1 MGASKFCNNPSPP
14 VCADDCDGNG
24 YYVSPDGTAC
34 IPCPQCSAGQE
45 LNKDCGNGLNGD
57 AVCIPCLEGFFSL
70 STSQRCTQC
79 TTCTNTVEQETCQL
93 TQNRVC
99 GDCLPGFFR
108 GSDRFSTDFNA
119 CPNRCSDLPRDT
131 PQCGDWWSTQ
141 DRESIEVEQPTE
153 IADVRRLPEEV
164 SLDGIDPCEPKTPLC
179 IDPCHDG
186 NFFLDYDGLCKACLS
201 CQPGEELNKVCGRG
215 KNGDA
220 YCRRCPEGTF
230 SEDGL
235 QRCSPCRICVNTLA
249 TECTASR
256 NTACGECLPGYYQD
270 ADGYFPDQ
278 GACPNKCPECPNT
291 VPQCQEWCE
300 SRTNPDKVTVGQD
313 DVTLAD
319 VAVDIH
325 QSGADD
331 GINDEAKLPPASH
344 GSYMLIFTVLASLLA
359 VVIIVLFTVL
369 FVFRYMWNRS
379 NGSNASTTPI
389 LPSPRPSPSSSPPRT
404 PPTVYGPTTFQYSP
418 EGYGREFWNF
428 IRTASPRL
436 TSSRPVSG
444 GSTDVENESSAVS
457 TPTMN
462 LNRRMVER
470 DLLRHTLERQVVVD
484 HDGSPRLIP
493 PYPLKHPES
502 VKGERMVNSAGS
514 MNPAGPFHGK
524 ETFPTQSVAAKE
536 SDRNPV
542 PIERLGCSEESSWSR
557 STPSGKVVTERAS
570 GTVHPH
576 VDDTDEAPR
585 TRVRR
590 RSIISN
596 NSLDEQLLPLLNN
609 NRRSSLSD
617 LVLGNNRQKSRNG
630 RNGNTAPVHEAVAA
644 LFPTDSSS
652 DNGPTADNP
661 VDTNNTKSANPN
673 QPSQSPEPNASSHKT
688 PTAAAG
694 NKPNGC
700 KCTLAVSPKEI
711 PVENSTHEKPAAIPD
726 DQGSIGNKSPG
737 DTNVTINITMTT
749 KDVETVHIGDVHD
762 KRNLHDGAHQGI
774 KASEPNNNNDD
785 NNGEAQKLLNV
796 NMSACE
802 TDTLHLDSSDHDDD
816 DNAERDKLLDPKS
829 S

>member
-1 MGASKFCNNPSPP
+1 MDKRILKSFLLLILLDAFPNVISGGWFCNNPSPP

-24 YYVSPDGTAC
+24 YYISPDETAC
-34 IPCPQCSAGQE
+34 IQCPQCSAGQE

-57 AVCIPCLEGFFSL
+57 AVCIPCPEGFFSL

-99 GDCLPGFFR
+99 GNCLPGFFR
-108 GSDRFSTDFNA
+108 TSDRFSTDFNA

-131 PQCGDWWSTQ
+131 PQCRDWWSNQ
-141 DRESIEVEQPTE
+141 RREPIEVDQPPE
-153 IADVRRLPEEV
+153 IAPGERHIEEV
-164 SLDGIDPCEPKTPLC
+164 HLDDLDPCEPKTPLC

-235 QRCSPCRICVNTLA
+235 QRCSPCRICVNTL
-249 TECTASR
+249 TTKCTALR
-256 NTACGECLPGYYQD
+256 NTECGECLPGYYQD

-300 SRTNPDKVTVGQD
+300 SRRNPDKVPVDPAESVEQD

-319 VAVDIH
+319 VAVDIP

-369 FVFRYMWNRS
+369 FVFRYLWKRPS
-379 NGSNASTTPI
+379 VSNASMTSLI
-389 LPSPRPSPSSSPPRT
+389 PSPRSSPTSSPPST
-404 PPTVYGPTTFQYSP
+404 PPTVYKPTTYLYPP
-418 EGYGREFWNF
+418 EGGDWEFLRHL
-428 IRTASPRL
+428 RTAYPHL

-444 GSTDVENESSAVS
+444 GSTDAENGSSAVS
-457 TPTMN
+457 T
-462 LNRRMVER
+462 
-470 DLLRHTLERQVVVD
+470 
-484 HDGSPRLIP
+484 
-493 PYPLKHPES
+493 
-502 VKGERMVNSAGS
+502 RMVNSAGS
-514 MNPAGPFHGK
+514 LNHAGPFQSAAV
-524 ETFPTQSVAAKE
+524 TQS
-536 SDRNPV
+536 DRDQR
-542 PIERLGCSEESSWSR
+542 PIERLGDQEDIYRPSS
-557 STPSGKVVTERAS
+557 SGKVVTERPS
-570 GTVHPH
+570 GTVHQH
-576 VDDTDEAPR
+576 VEGEEKVPGGMLL
-585 TRVRR
+585 RR
-590 RSIISN
+590 RSSGNIE
-596 NSLDEQLLPLLNN
+596 NSLKKLQ
-609 NRRSSLSD
+609 NRH
-617 LVLGNNRQKSRNG
+617 NE
-630 RNGNTAPVHEAVAA
+630 NTAPGTEDEAA
-644 LFPTDSSS
+644 LYPTDSSS
-652 DNGPTADNP
+652 DDGPTAS
-661 VDTNNTKSANPN
+661 VQKDTNNNMSTYPKQLSRSLKPN
-673 QPSQSPEPNASSHKT
+673 TSSHT
-688 PTAAAG
+688 
-694 NKPNGC
+694 
-700 KCTLAVSPKEI
+700 TLPDLPEES
-711 PVENSTHEKPAAIPD
+711 PVENFTHKKPAAISD
-726 DQGSIGNKSPG
+726 DQRSIGNKSPG
-737 DTNVTINITMTT
+737 DTNFTINITMNT

-774 KASEPNNNNDD
+774 KASEPHNDD
-785 NNGEAQKLLNV
+785 ENGEAQKLLHEGNKLTRGRSG
-796 NMSACE
+796 NS
-802 TDTLHLDSSDHDDD
+802 DDD
-816 DNAERDKLLDPKS
+816 DVDDGDDDGEGHKLLEHKS

>member
-1 MGASKFCNNPSPP
+1 MDKRIFKTFLLFILLDLLPNVISGGWFCNNPSPP

-164 SLDGIDPCEPKTPLC
+164 SLDDIDPCEPKTPLC

-300 SRTNPDKVTVGQD
+300 SRTNPDKVTVDPAESVGQD

-319 VAVDIH
+319 VAVDIP

-331 GINDEAKLPPASH
+331 GINDEANPPPASH

-359 VVIIVLFTVL
+359 VVIIVLITVL
-369 FVFRYMWNRS
+369 FVFRCLWKRS
-379 NGSNASTTPI
+379 NAPTPS
-389 LPSPRPSPSSSPPRT
+389 LLPSSSATSSPTSSPSRT
-404 PPTVYGPTTFQYSP
+404 PPTVYEPTTFQYSP
-418 EGYGREFWNF
+418 EGDGRELWNF
-428 IRTASPRL
+428 MSTTFKNL
-436 TSSRPVSG
+436 TGSRPVSG
-444 GSTDVENESSAVS
+444 GSTDAENESSAVS

-462 LNRRMVER
+462 LGRRLAER
-470 DLLRHTLERQVVVD
+470 DLLRHMVRQVGVD
-484 HDGSPRLIP
+484 HDDSPRLTTPKP
-493 PYPLKHPES
+493 PKHHDTVTE
-502 VKGERMVNSAGS
+502 ERMVNSAGS
-514 MNPAGPFHGK
+514 MN
-524 ETFPTQSVAAKE
+524 QSVAARQY
-536 SDRNPV
+536 DRD
-542 PIERLGCSEESSWSR
+542 IEDSSRPRAPS
-557 STPSGKVVTERAS
+557 SGKVVTERAS

-596 NSLDEQLLPLLNN
+596 NSQDEQFLPLLNN

-617 LVLGNNRQKSRNG
+617 LFLVTGNNRQKLWNG
-630 RNGNTAPVHEAVAA
+630 RNGNTAPVKEAEAA
-644 LFPTDSSS
+644 LRPTDSSS
-652 DNGPTADNP
+652 DNAPTADDP
-661 VDTNNTKSANPN
+661 VDTNNTKSANPK
-673 QPSQSPEPNASSHKT
+673 QPSQSLEPNASSHKT
-688 PTAAAG
+688 PTAAAA
-694 NKPNGC
+694 
-700 KCTLAVSPKEI
+700 TVLPKEI
-711 PVENSTHEKPAAIPD
+711 PVENSTHKNPAAIPD
-726 DQGSIGNKSPG
+726 DQGSIGNKSPR
-737 DTNVTINITMTT
+737 DTNFTINITMNT
-749 KDVETVHIGDVHD
+749 KEVETVHIGDVHN
-762 KRNLHDGAHQGI
+762 KRNFRDGPYQGI
-774 KASEPNNNNDD
+774 KASEPNNIDD
-785 NNGEAQKLLNV
+785 NGEAQKLLNV
-796 NMSACE
+796 NMSASE
-802 TDTLHLDSSDHDDD
+802 TDTLHVDSSDHDDD